1 MHSKFND
8 AIVFPGATANVERDR
23 AKREGG
29 QGEMNTGSQII
40 GVVPMVVFLFGFV
53 SIGIGIIKHFSRR
66 PPIEPR
72 GFDVLPPSEKK
83 ET

>member
-1 MHSKFND
+1 MS
-8 AIVFPGATANVERDR
+8 
-23 AKREGG
+23 
-29 QGEMNTGSQII
+29 TGSQII
-40 GVVPMVVFLFGFV
+40 GVVSIVVFLFGFV
-53 SIGIGIIKHFSRR
+53 FIGVGIIKHFSRR